1 VINVLM
7 LGTLVLGGGEWAPIA
22 TLLLVV
28 GVGVLLWGYSR
39 VPEGTPGRLGGMYL
53 KMAGLVLLV
62 LCLLDPMWSGE
73 GAKKGANVF
82 VVAVDNSRSMTIRDG
97 GGGEGT
103 SRGEVVKEA
112 LSEDGGAWQEKLG
125 EDFRL
130 RRYVFDT
137 RLKRVTGFDELDFKG
152 RASSLGGVIGALG
165 ERYTGQPLAGVLLV
179 TDGGATDLADGALGL
194 ESLGDVP
201 VYPVVVGA
209 GGVRRDLAI
218 GEVTVSETSFEDS
231 PVTIKGEVRARG
243 YGGEKV
249 IVELLD
255 EKGVTVFREERE
267 VFTDDET
274 LAVRHRMRAEEGGV
288 SFYRLEVSEPSATAG
303 LLPGD
308 IPTPETPEPP
318 TPEENLT
325 PEATPED
332 SEVAEALEVVP
343 NAVAQTAAENEAT
356 AQNNT
361 RVLKV
366 ERDRGPYR
374 ILYVSGR
381 PNWEYKY
388 LRRATEFDDELDL
401 AGLIR
406 IAEKEPR
413 FEFRGRGGEANN
425 PLFRGYDKNDPDAE
439 ESYDESVYV
448 HMNMEE
454 GELSRGFARTELEL
468 FEYDAVIFDD
478 VDAAFFTHDQMT
490 LVEKFVSERGGGV
503 LMLGG
508 QESFEAGGFNRT
520 PIGQLLPV
528 YLDSVTAGFDGPSAS
543 RGMRLDLTR
552 EGWLAPWARLRD
564 TELSERDRL
573 EQMPDFKVVNR
584 ARAIKPGASV
594 IATISDGAGATWPG
608 LVVQRFGRGRTG
620 ALMVGD
626 LWKWGLGRPNPEE
639 DDMGKAWRQ
648 MLRWLVSDVPE
659 RVGLEAERDLAA
671 ANQPVR
677 LKAWARDESFAPM
690 DGVGVVI
697 SVTGVD
703 GEVVQLDAEPSLDEV
718 GLFEALYI
726 PRQTGGYRAEAA
738 VTDSDGDEVGR
749 AEAGWAVNLAS
760 EEFGSLEPNV
770 AMLESLAAKTGGRV
784 VAMEELDDFVGGLKY
799 EEAPVTEVWTKPL
812 WHTPLIFMLALCCLI
827 GEWATRRLR
836 GMP

>member
-1 VINVLM
+1 M
-7 LGTLVLGGGEWAPIA
+7 LIQGTLVLGGGDWVWVA

-39 VPEGTPGRLGGMYL
+39 VPENTPGRVWGLYL
-53 KMAGLVLLV
+53 KMAGLVLLA
-62 LCLLDPMWSGE
+62 LCLVDPMWSGE

-97 GGGEGT
+97 AGGET
-103 SRGEVVKEA
+103 RGEGVRAA
-112 LSEDGGAWQEKLG
+112 LVADGGAWQDKLG

-137 RLKRVTGFDELDFKG
+137 RLKRVTGFDELDFTG
-152 RASSLGGVIGALG
+152 RASSLSGVMGALG
-165 ERYTGQPLAGVLLV
+165 ERYAGQPLAGVLLV
-179 TDGGATDLADGALGL
+179 TDGGATDLSEGTLGV
-194 ESLGDVP
+194 ESLAGVP
-201 VYPVVVGA
+201 VYPVVVGV
-209 GGVRRDLAI
+209 GGVERDLAI

-231 PVTIKGEVRARG
+231 PVTIKAEVRARG
-243 YGGEKV
+243 YRGEKV
-249 IVELLD
+249 IVDLLN
-255 EKGVTVFREERE
+255 EKDVSVFREERE
-267 VFTDDET
+267 VYSDDEL

-288 SFYRLEVSEPSATAG
+288 SFYRLEVTEPSKTAG

-308 IPTPETPEPP
+308 VLEAATAGA
-318 TPEENLT
+318 EEGAGGG
-325 PEATPED
+325 ESDAD
-332 SEVAEALEVVP
+332 D
-343 NAVAQTAAENEAT
+343 EAT
-356 AQNNT
+356 AENNA

-374 ILYVSGR
+374 ILYVAGR

-388 LRRATEFDDELDL
+388 LRRATEFDPELDL

-478 VDAAFFTHDQMT
+478 VDAAFFTHDQMS
-490 LVEKFVSERGGGV
+490 LVEKFVSERGGGL

-528 YLDSVTAGFDGPSAS
+528 YLDPVTAGVDGLGPSAP

-564 TELSERDRL
+564 TEASERDRL
-573 EQMPDFKVVNR
+573 DQMPGFKVVNR

-594 IATISDGAGATWPG
+594 IATVSDGAGESWPG
-608 LVVQRFGRGRTG
+608 LVVQRFGRGRAG

-626 LWKWGLGRPNPEE
+626 LWKW
-639 DDMGKAWRQ
+639 
-648 MLRWLVSDVPE
+648 
-659 RVGLEAERDLAA
+659 
-671 ANQPVR
+671 
-677 LKAWARDESFAPM
+677 
-690 DGVGVVI
+690 
-697 SVTGVD
+697 
-703 GEVVQLDAEPSLDEV
+703 
-718 GLFEALYI
+718 
-726 PRQTGGYRAEAA
+726 
-738 VTDSDGDEVGR
+738 
-749 AEAGWAVNLAS
+749 
-760 EEFGSLEPNV
+760 
-770 AMLESLAAKTGGRV
+770 
-784 VAMEELDDFVGGLKY
+784 
-799 EEAPVTEVWTKPL
+799 
-812 WHTPLIFMLALCCLI
+812 
-827 GEWATRRLR
+827 
-836 GMP
+836 